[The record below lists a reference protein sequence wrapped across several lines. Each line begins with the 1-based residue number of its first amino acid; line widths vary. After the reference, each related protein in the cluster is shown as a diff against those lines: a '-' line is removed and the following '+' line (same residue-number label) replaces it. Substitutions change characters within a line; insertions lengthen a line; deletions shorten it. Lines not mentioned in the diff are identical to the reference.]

1 MSVALALRVPR
12 IVLVLVLGLG
22 LGSVARAQ
30 PAPAPEPAPAGFDP
44 IGPDGWP
51 LGLSLGDLR
60 SLPECQQPLPHT
72 PGAEVTCR
80 PHVDTGGLQW
90 GLGFD
95 WTSGAT
101 FGAVPTSG
109 AAQGFGVEWDFAPS
123 RMLQLAVRY
132 ELMGMPVPGMST
144 ELAQHFLGEAKLRL
158 WADEIERNGWVLGV
172 GAGYALHADPLGGNA
187 PLVRASLARE
197 LGAFAGTDSTV
208 DMAAELAYERTL
220 QDPRLEAVLASL
232 RMGFE
237 VNVAPKGLGEPAPHR
252 WSHTTS
258 LDFLFGPFLGFG
270 LTLGLPVAPHL
281 SLETSGIYMFDFTS
295 DTTIHAYDG
304 ASWSAVTG
312 PRLSFGIGYLQAQA
326 GEAWIAHDAGGELRP
341 VGIGELGLRG
351 LVGCTGA
358 LEIGTWLRDDL
369 DTGDVVA
376 GGLVFRVGERS
387 GAEASNGCGPR
398 LALMTPPPPP
408 APVAPPEQTVRVDL
422 TAPHVDIEVPNVHV
436 DANVHVEVPKPEP
449 VVIEVDLGAVLPGGF
464 QVRLD
469 PRLLPLGRLRG
480 AGYITVEISAPGDV
494 ASIAA
499 NVTGTLSRDGVRVD
513 GVTTVQGE
521 SSMIHAKF
529 TIWPPGTH
537 P

>member
-1 MSVALALRVPR
+1 MSVALVVRVPR
-12 IVLVLVLGLG
+12 IVPVLVLVLVLDP
-22 LGSVARAQ
+22 LARADD
-30 PAPAPEPAPAGFDP
+30 FDP

-60 SLPECQQPLPHT
+60 ALPECQQPLPHT
-72 PGAEVTCR
+72 PGAPVTCR
-80 PHVDTGGLQW
+80 PHVDTGGMQW

-109 AAQGFGVEWDFAPS
+109 AAQGFGVEWDYAPS
-123 RMLQLAVRY
+123 RMLQLSLRY

-172 GAGYALHADPLGGNA
+172 GAGYALHSDALGGNA

-197 LGAFAGTDSTV
+197 LGAFAGTDSTI
-208 DMAAELAYERTL
+208 DFAAELAYEQTL
-220 QDPRLEAVLASL
+220 EDPQLQAVLASL

-258 LDFLFGPFLGFG
+258 LDILFGPFLGFG
-270 LTLGLPVAPHL
+270 MTLGLPLAGPL
-281 SLETSGIYMFDFTS
+281 SLQTSGLYMFDFTN
-295 DTTIHAYDG
+295 DATVHAYDG
-304 ASWSAVTG
+304 ASWAAVTG
-312 PRLSFGIGYLQAQA
+312 PRLAFGIGYLQAQA
-326 GEAWIAHDAGGELRP
+326 GEAWVAHDAGGELRP
-341 VGIGELGLRG
+341 VGIGELGIRG
-351 LVGCTGA
+351 LVGCTSA

-369 DTGDVVA
+369 DTGNVVA
-376 GGLVFRVGERS
+376 GGLVFRIGERS
-387 GAEASNGCGPR
+387 GGEVTGGCGPR
-398 LALMTPPPPP
+398 LALLTPPPPP
-408 APVAPPEQTVRVDL
+408 APVVPEQTDR
-422 TAPHVDIEVPNVHV
+422 IEVAVPQVAVPQV
-436 DANVHVEVPKPEP
+436 DAHVPVDVPKPEP
-449 VVIEVDLGAVLPGGF
+449 LVLEVDLGAVLPGGF

-469 PRLLPLGRLRG
+469 PRLLPIGRLRG

-513 GVTTVQGE
+513 GVTTVQSD
-521 SSMIHAKF
+521 SSVIHAKF
-529 TIWPPGTH
+529 TVWPPGTR